1 MASLSATNREV
12 WIATV
17 QRKVFSMAVFLIR
30 VRYSET
36 SRKTMAQNPK
46 TPLERKATMQRL
58 CDDLGC
64 KLLGVYLSLVTGEG
78 VTCVEGPTETATII
92 QQVMLSTGAYDTIE
106 KDVLVTVEEL
116 TDNRSRVEK
125 LAASFRPPDRD
136 EIDNLLL
143 DE

>member
-58 CDDLGC
+58 CDDLDC

-78 VTCVEGPTETATII
+78 VTCVEGPTETAT
-92 QQVMLSTGAYDTIE
+92 
-106 KDVLVTVEEL
+106 
-116 TDNRSRVEK
+116 
-125 LAASFRPPDRD
+125 RPTPERLRL
-136 EIDNLLL
+136 NVARG
-143 DE
+143 